1 MKKLIF
7 ILITL
12 NSILFGVGEAGA
24 IFLLISPSPTMN
36 GFAGAGTSIST
47 TDIYSS
53 YYNPAQPQ
61 LPNGLSIQF
70 SDTKTDWL
78 PNLASDLKY
87 NYDVQMV
94 GYSGFSL
101 FDRHQLQ
108 FSITTSKTYL
118 DLGERIGMDEFGN
131 PTDNWN
137 SYLSADA
144 ITYSLGIK
152 SNNFP
157 IYFGIG
163 RTNKEATQ
171 VLSDQVIAGE
181 EGIGTSIDEF
191 YDWGFRFSI
200 DNYKPRKLQNI
211 GLSYSFGYSKSN
223 IGDPISFVDVD
234 QTDPPP
240 ITSRLGMTFGGNLI
254 IYNNLGIDFKF
265 VREAEE
271 LMVDRIANENIA
283 IGYEDI
289 YKDGYLGDIDIQKH
303 LLNGKGDEDVIIHK
317 GSEITLFNFYSIRK
331 GKHIDLDGKVEYKT
345 RGYGID
351 FGEMIKST
359 SYIFESPSIREMKLL
374 NYVNLKYNSSKYSA
388 EIGHPLD
395 NISFDELTISI
406 KNIDNIFY
414 NDTKGIEEELIMNEN
429 LQSSN
434 NNISLIGGINLSKW
448 AGDDMDNLNLGED
461 EIENQQGFK
470 LGIEK
475 LLDNNLISG
484 MTFSQR
490 GFKVESGTSE
500 LEMQLNYLTGYLLK
514 PQSVSTNL
522 DLLLGF
528 EVGYFLNG
536 KMKMK
541 MCIESDCTSESE
553 NIDSDDWKDEMDGNM
568 IDYGIVI
575 GGKIPLNEKL
585 SINGTYYYG
594 INDISSELLVK
605 NRSYQIYLSIPL

>member
-1 MKKLIF
+1 MKKLIL
-7 ILITL
+7 ILIIL
-12 NSILFGVGEAGA
+12 NSILFGAGEAGA
-24 IFLLISPSPTMN
+24 IFLLISPSPTIN

-61 LPNGLSIQF
+61 LPKGLSVQF

-101 FDRHQLQ
+101 LDRYQLQ

-118 DLGERIGMDEFGN
+118 DLGEQIGWDK
-131 PTDNWN
+131 W
-137 SYLSADA
+137 SDA
-144 ITYSLGIK
+144 TTYSLGIK

-163 RTNKEATQ
+163 RTDKEATQ
-171 VLSDQVIAGE
+171 VLSDQVTAGE
-181 EGIGTSIDEF
+181 SGSGTSIDEF

-234 QTDPPP
+234 QADPPP

-271 LMVDRIANENIA
+271 LMFERIANENIA

-289 YKDGYLGDIDIQKH
+289 YEDGLWNDIDIHKH
-303 LLNGKGDEDVIIHK
+303 ILNGEGDEDVIIHK

-331 GKHIDLDGKVEYKT
+331 GKHINLDGKVEYKT
-345 RGYGID
+345 SGHGID
-351 FGEMIKST
+351 FSEMIKSA
-359 SYIFESPSIREMKLL
+359 SYIFESPSIREMELL

-406 KNIDNIFY
+406 KNIDIF
-414 NDTKGIEEELIMNEN
+414 
-429 LQSSN
+429 
-434 NNISLIGGINLSKW
+434 
-448 AGDDMDNLNLGED
+448 
-461 EIENQQGFK
+461 F
-470 LGIEK
+470 
-475 LLDNNLISG
+475 
-484 MTFSQR
+484 
-490 GFKVESGTSE
+490 
-500 LEMQLNYLTGYLLK
+500 
-514 PQSVSTNL
+514 
-522 DLLLGF
+522 
-528 EVGYFLNG
+528 
-536 KMKMK
+536 
-541 MCIESDCTSESE
+541 
-553 NIDSDDWKDEMDGNM
+553 GN
-568 IDYGIVI
+568 
-575 GGKIPLNEKL
+575 
-585 SINGTYYYG
+585 
-594 INDISSELLVK
+594 
-605 NRSYQIYLSIPL
+605 